1 MLKTRKPWMK
11 WALLGA
17 IGAVLLSATK
27 ARASAEGLVSLTDD
41 LLRKIDG
48 RMKKGMSMSQ
58 HIEAAMVE
66 ADIVGIP
73 RQAAFLAQV
82 MHETGGFMWLEE
94 LASGQAYEGRKDLG
108 NTESGDGRKFK
119 GRGLIMITGRANYT
133 SAGADLGL
141 DLVNN
146 PERAAEP
153 ATAARV
159 AAWFWTKKGLN
170 SLADEGKFDSI
181 TRKIN
186 GGLNGKADRDKLFA
200 RAKLVLGAQ
209 GVA

>member
-1 MLKTRKPWMK
+1 MK

>member
-27 ARASAEGLVSLTDD
+27 ARASGGFVNLTDD

-48 RMKKGMSMSQ
+48 RMRKTATMAN
-58 HIEAAMVE
+58 HVAAAMLE
-66 ADIVGIP
+66 GDIVGIP
-73 RQAAFLAQV
+73 RQAAFLAQI
-82 MHETGGFMWLEE
+82 MHETGGFTWLEE
-94 LASGQAYEGRKDLG
+94 LASGQAYEGRQDLG
-108 NTESGDGRKFK
+108 NTEPGDGRKFK
-119 GRGLIMITGRANYT
+119 GRGLIMITGRANYAK
-133 SAGADLGL
+133 AGADLGL
-141 DLVNN
+141 DLVGH
-146 PERAAEP
+146 PEQAAEP

-159 AAWFWTKKGLN
+159 AAWYWKTRGLN
-170 SLADEGKFDSI
+170 SLADAGKFDSI

-200 RAKLVLGAQ
+200 RAKQVLGAQ
-209 GVA
+209 VVA

>member
-27 ARASAEGLVSLTDD
+27 ARASSGGLVSLTDD

-48 RMKKGMSMSQ
+48 RMKKGMSMAQ

-200 RAKLVLGAQ
+200 RAKQVLGAQ
-209 GVA
+209 VVA

>member
-200 RAKLVLGAQ
+200 RAKQVLGAQ
-209 GVA
+209 VVA

>member
-27 ARASAEGLVSLTDD
+27 ARASSGGLVSLTDD

>member
-200 RAKLVLGAQ
+200 RAKQVLGAQ
-209 GVA
+209 VVS

>member
-1 MLKTRKPWMK
+1 MD
-11 WALLGA
+11 
-17 IGAVLLSATK
+17 
-27 ARASAEGLVSLTDD
+27 LTDEI
-41 LLRKIDG
+41 LSRIDF
-48 RMKKGMSMSQ
+48 RAKRSVAS
-58 HIEAAMVE
+58 HINAAMLE

-82 MHETGGFMWLEE
+82 LHETGGFQWLEE
-94 LASGQAYEGRKDLG
+94 LASGAAYEGRADLG

-119 GRGLIMITGRANYT
+119 GRGLIMITGRANYKA
-133 SAGADLGL
+133 AGADLGL
-141 DLVNN
+141 DLIGN

-159 AAWFWTKKGLN
+159 AAWFWTRHGLN
-170 SLADEGKFDSI
+170 SLADAGKFDSI

-186 GGLNGKADRDKLFA
+186 GGLNGKAERDRLYA
-200 RAKLVLGAQ
+200 RAKKVLGEP